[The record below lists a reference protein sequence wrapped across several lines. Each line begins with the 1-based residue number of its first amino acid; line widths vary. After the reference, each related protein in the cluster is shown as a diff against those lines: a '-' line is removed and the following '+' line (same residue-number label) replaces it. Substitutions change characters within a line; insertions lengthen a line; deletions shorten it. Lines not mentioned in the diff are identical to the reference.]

1 KGREESYKRYV
12 HRVLQQVHPGLNISS
27 RAMEVMQ
34 SFMVDAFDRVAAEAS
49 HLTRHGKHKTLTAR
63 ETAVKLVVPGELGRH
78 AVTEGKK
85 AVARFSGL
93 Q

>member
-1 KGREESYKRYV
+1 MHLLRASSACLPD
-12 HRVLQQVHPGLNISS
+12 LQ
-27 RAMEVMQ
+27 
-34 SFMVDAFDRVAAEAS
+34 
-49 HLTRHGKHKTLTAR
+49 
-63 ETAVKLVVPGELGRH
+63 TAVKLVVPGELGRH